1 MRITIER
8 TTTVGEL
15 LSEIAVVYGDER
27 ALQARL
33 RKNRKDAGA
42 LVALHNLREYA
53 SEKPAKQITETREV
67 VVPDS
72 KLGLLTATRL
82 HLLLSI
88 KDAKGE
94 VEGLRRLAELVNRD
108 VKNVSDD
115 VQVLRSLGLLTVESH
130 GPGRPSTIKLP
141 GQAISLHLVEDAT
154 AA

>member
-1 MRITIER
+1 MRIAIER
-8 TTTVGEL
+8 TMTVGEL
-15 LSEIAVVYGDER
+15 LGEIAEVYGDER

-53 SEKPAKQITETREV
+53 GEKPAKQITETREV

-72 KLGLLTATRL
+72 KLGLLTANRL
-82 HLLLSI
+82 HLLLAV

-94 VEGLRRLAELVNRD
+94 VEGLRRLADLVNRD
-108 VKNVSDD
+108 VKNVSED
-115 VQVLRSLGLLTVESH
+115 VQVLSSLGLLTVASH
-130 GPGRPSTIKLP
+130 GRGRRSTIKLS
-141 GQAISLHLVEDAT
+141 GQEIRLHLVERAT